1 MTTPSFWRR
10 PCFSVAE
17 TAQMIGSSEDALRT
31 WMARCPLDEFAGE
44 KKNGRIWLTG
54 RDGYFY
60 HLVQV
65 LSLFGVPVRTA
76 MYTAGSIAEY
86 GAPTYAYLTVR
97 TSAGKTEFNAS
108 NSKDADGPA
117 LILPLQDLYEK
128 HLESC
133 RAAHAMESV

>member
-1 MTTPSFWRR
+1 MTTPMYWRR
-10 PCFSVAE
+10 PSFSVAE
-17 TAQMIGSSEDALRT
+17 TAEMIGSSEDALRT

-65 LSLFGVPVRTA
+65 LSQFGVPVRTA

-97 TSAGKTEFNAS
+97 TLAGKTEFNAS
-108 NSKDADGPA
+108 NSKEADGPA
-117 LILPLQDLYEK
+117 LVLPLLDLFEK
-128 HLESC
+128 HVAVCREYYAKEST
-133 RAAHAMESV
+133 